1 VLFRSW
7 FWFLAPEGAL
17 IGLINET
24 QLSNQDHYE
33 APYNDRASVEPA
45 LYCHNFRQELRR
57 LGLNF

>member
-1 VLFRSW
+1 LFRSW

-33 APYNDRASVEPA
+33 ALCNDRASVKRG
-45 LYCHNFRQELRR
+45 LYYHIFH
-57 LGLNF
+57 